1 MKNKPTTLVCG
12 HSGCLL
18 CMAQTLLMT
27 DNRCPECRAVHTTKL
42 SVNVSLRQALQ
53 LLFPQEEQSTVCLP
67 PQREQAAQLRWAVFN
82 EEEASLHNLLLAG
95 YNPNSRLPENGN
107 NPLAHAA
114 QFNLEIMASILLD
127 FGAAVDL
134 QDHDGDTALMNA
146 VYFRN
151 LPMVHFLLEQH
162 GANPYMV
169 SLSGMTALD
178 YAKIPGHNGAAV
190 DEHMVEVLEASQ
202 IAWDN
207 KISTDEPDS
216 CKRSDLS
223 YEQEQGVDNDE
234 EEYEVTGLKDGPKH
248 MKVAAVAPL
257 ARQGLAPHSTPVA
270 RLAMGDEVLV
280 VSYCLRN
287 QVPMVK
293 FIQGPVHCPEG
304 WLPLYLPASNTRVL
318 VGATDQEEEP
328 IVAPVTSLE
337 EDSYNAPN
345 QPSNTSETVVE

>member
-1 MKNKPTTLVCG
+1 MKNKPTTLACG

-53 LLFPQEEQSTVCLP
+53 QLFPQEEQSTVCLP

-82 EEEASLHNLLLAG
+82 EEEATLHNLLLAG

-107 NPLAHAA
+107 KPLAHAA

-127 FGAAVDL
+127 FGAAMDL

-151 LPMVHFLLEQH
+151 LPMVHFLLEHH

-178 YAKIPGHNGAAV
+178 PGLCQDSGA
-190 DEHMVEVLEASQ
+190 
-202 IAWDN
+202 
-207 KISTDEPDS
+207 
-216 CKRSDLS
+216 
-223 YEQEQGVDNDE
+223 
-234 EEYEVTGLKDGPKH
+234 
-248 MKVAAVAPL
+248 
-257 ARQGLAPHSTPVA
+257 
-270 RLAMGDEVLV
+270 
-280 VSYCLRN
+280 
-287 QVPMVK
+287 
-293 FIQGPVHCPEG
+293 
-304 WLPLYLPASNTRVL
+304 
-318 VGATDQEEEP
+318 
-328 IVAPVTSLE
+328 
-337 EDSYNAPN
+337 
-345 QPSNTSETVVE
+345 